1 MRRIAP
7 LTALLV
13 LALAAPASADVRV
26 DGRGWGHGIGMSQY
40 GAYGYALLEGR
51 SFRWILG
58 HYYAGT
64 RVAAAPRT
72 RMRVRLKEGRWH
84 RVMGA
89 TALRGA
95 GGRRIRLRADRTYR
109 IDPLETARLR
119 VSDQATGRVVA
130 RMQAP
135 VRATG
140 SRAAQLQGRA
150 ENGMTA
156 GRYRGGL
163 SFLRDADAIVVVNDV
178 DLERYL
184 QGVVPGEM
192 PASWPL
198 EALKAQATVAR
209 SYALRSKGT
218 GAWDVFAD
226 TRSQVYRGVAGEDA
240 RATAAVDATRG
251 LAVYAG
257 TQVAQTFF
265 FSTSG
270 GRTAAIEE
278 VWQSSPV
285 PYLRSA
291 PDPHDRLSPYHR
303 WSVTLTDE
311 QLARALAPVTPGK
324 LLGVAVTATTPTG
337 RAAVMRVT
345 GTGGVRDIRGDQA
358 RALLGLRSTWFT
370 VTALERVPTSVA
382 R

>member
-1 MRRIAP
+1 MRRIAF
-7 LTALLV
+7 LAALLALV
-13 LALAAPASADVRV
+13 LAAPAPADVRI

-40 GAYGYALLEGR
+40 GAYGYALVENR

-72 RMRVRLKEGRWH
+72 RMRVRLKAGRWH
-84 RVMGA
+84 RVTGA

-95 GGRRIRLRADRTYR
+95 GGRRIRLRADRVYR

-119 VSDQATGRVVA
+119 VSDRATGRVVA
-130 RMQAP
+130 RVQAP
-135 VRATG
+135 ARATG
-140 SRAAQLQGRA
+140 PRAPRLPGRA
-150 ENGMTA
+150 ENGVTG

-209 SYALRSKGT
+209 SYALRSKGA
-218 GAWDVFAD
+218 GPWDVFAD
-226 TRSQVYRGVAGEDA
+226 TRSQVYRGIAGEDP

-251 LAVYAG
+251 LAVHAG
-257 TQVAQTFF
+257 AQVAQTFF

-278 VWQSSPV
+278 VWQAAPIS
-285 PYLRSA
+285 YLRSA
-291 PDPHDRLSPYHR
+291 PDPHDHLSPYHR

-311 QLARALAPVTPGK
+311 QLSRARAEVTPGR
-324 LLGVAVTATTPTG
+324 LRDVAVTATTPTG
-337 RAAVMRVT
+337 RAAVVRVT
-345 GTGGVRDIRGDQA
+345 GTRGTREVRGEHA
-358 RALLGLRSTWFT
+358 RTLLGLRSTWFT
-370 VTALERVPTSVA
+370 ITVLRDA
-382 R
+382 